1 MLFPDYHF
9 HTDFSS
15 DCDEPIQAV
24 IASAKE
30 KGLSALCVTDHYD
43 MDFPV
48 RPEEPDVDF
57 PTIALT
63 TLFLRSLSQSLIF
76 AWV

>member
-30 KGLSALCVTDHYD
+30 KDLSALCVTDHYD

-48 RPEEPDVDF
+48 RPEEPDMDF
-57 PTIALT
+57 DLVGIRSG
-63 TLFLRSLSQSLIF
+63 FLLSHLPRSF
-76 AWV
+76 

>member
-48 RPEEPDVDF
+48 RP
-57 PTIALT
+57 
-63 TLFLRSLSQSLIF
+63 
-76 AWV
+76 

>member
-15 DCDEPIQAV
+15 DCDEPMQAV

-48 RPEEPDVDF
+48 HPEEPA
-57 PTIALT
+57 PPSGQSWAY
-63 TLFLRSLSQSLIF
+63 TLPLHCSSAAYSQS
-76 AWV
+76 